1 MGITDSPKAWVLIII
16 GERKGLGTSWTVQS
30 SGLILRRNPR
40 AMPAM
45 TPEKVPTVNPWVF
58 KNFGN
63 FLFFFLVVSNDATDA
78 ADAIDAIDAID
89 VGDSKDVIVLLCQ
102 IDVISG
108 NLPNLIKL
116 SSLKWTYLV
125 T

>member
-1 MGITDSPKAWVLIII
+1 
-16 GERKGLGTSWTVQS
+16 
-30 SGLILRRNPR
+30 
-40 AMPAM
+40 M

-89 VGDSKDVIVLLCQ
+89 AGDVGDSKDVIVLLCQ
-102 IDVISG
+102 IDVISE
-108 NLPNLIKL
+108 NQPNLIKL
-116 SSLKWTYLV
+116 SS
-125 T
+125 